1 MTSLRIDREQFERV
15 YPDLVDRW
23 SDFSSPVDPEL
34 STGEFVRR
42 YLSSKLWRLNNLYSV
57 VNKEGAPVRFRMN
70 LAQHIVYGASR
81 EHPRVII
88 LKSRQQGI
96 STFWLVSY
104 FDDAL
109 FEPHLN
115 IGMMAQG
122 IDEASTL
129 LERSKFLWDNL
140 PPAVKE
146 IMDVR
151 LDKDNSKE
159 FTFSNQSSIFIRTSF
174 RSTTLQRLHVSE
186 MGKIANNYPQRAK
199 EVKTG
204 TLQALAK
211 GNTGIIE
218 STAEGMNMFKEMWDA
233 AELAKH
239 SGHMSAK
246 DFYPVFLSWLDDPDC
261 LETVDQAEDK
271 EARDYF
277 LDLERKVGRKLSKQQ
292 RNFWIVQRRELGGDI
307 YQEYPATAEEAF
319 TASRDGTFWNR
330 QFQELVVR
338 RDRVEEGLWDPNL
351 TVDVYIDIGID
362 DYGVLLF
369 KQWDGRLGEYRIIDE
384 YWNQNFDMAHY
395 MDVAMERGYTIKKM
409 AFPHDVNA
417 REYAGGNTGKGGRAR
432 TRLDIAREKAKKE
445 KWSCQVTT
453 VTKSSIVDGIECV
466 RRVLPKLRIDSRCE
480 YLIKCFQ
487 RYTKEW
493 DMKLNAWKQTEV
505 HDEYSH
511 GAAAIRYMAVDSL
524 ESKGNDKPVKRRRKT
539 GASL

>member
-239 SGHMSAK
+239 SGQMSAK